1 MDGKKILVVD
11 DDPATI
17 QLLTSVLVKSKANV
31 VTATNGQEG
40 LQQFYTHRPDLII
53 LDIKMPDMDGWETCR
68 IIRKLSDV
76 PIIMLTVRSADE
88 EIIRGLDSGADDY
101 ITKPFNAQVV
111 LARVRAALRRP
122 AQNKETAGSTRY
134 NDDHLTIDLEKPLVL
149 VKGEPIKLTAQE
161 YKLLAYLLQNPNRM
175 LTTQQILKNAWGWE
189 YEDQPGHVR
198 IYIWHLRRKLEEDP
212 KEPKYLLTEYGLG
225 YRFQTR
231 TKS

>member
-1 MDGKKILVVD
+1 MDTPKILVVD
-11 DDPATI
+11 DDPVII
-17 QLLTSVLVKSKANV
+17 QLLTSTFAKIAATVI
-31 VTATNGQEG
+31 TATNGQEG

-122 AQNKETAGSTRY
+122 AQNKATAGSPRY

-149 VKGEPIKLTAQE
+149 VKGEPVKLTAQE

-198 IYIWHLRRKLEEDP
+198 IYIWHLRRKLEDDP